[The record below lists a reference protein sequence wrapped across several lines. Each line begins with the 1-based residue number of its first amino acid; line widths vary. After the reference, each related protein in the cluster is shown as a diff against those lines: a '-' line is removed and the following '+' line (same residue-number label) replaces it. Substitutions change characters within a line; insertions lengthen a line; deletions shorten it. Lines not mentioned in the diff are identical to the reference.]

1 METPAPPALRESALE
16 RKQARWNFFRLLV
29 SFNPRRQP
37 MVVSRWRLQTWPTT
51 NDKRPKTVLLQDKFG
66 RAITDLRISITDR
79 CNYKCVYCRTGN
91 EGALYGDLPFSDYLR
106 MARVLV
112 GMGITKVR
120 LTGGEPLLRN
130 GVVDFVR
137 ELSKLRPHG
146 LRPSSP
152 FGCSGAAEAT
162 PFQSGEQLDIA
173 LTTNGH
179 LLADLARPLK
189 GAGLTRVTVSMDAVD
204 PDRFARITRVA
215 NGYDH
220 VLAGIRAARRA
231 GLWPLKVNC
240 VLMRGFNEDQVI
252 PFGMFAR
259 EEGVTVRFIEFMPLE
274 EDRVWSPSTV
284 VTLDEILT
292 RMAEYRPLV
301 EIPHGR
307 SETARRYRFEDGV
320 GEIGIIA
327 PVSHPFCGHCSRIRI
342 TSDGKIRTCLFSVWD
357 HDLHAQ
363 MRRGASDEELA
374 EFIRGVVMKKEERHH
389 IGEPDF
395 VPASRTMVHIGG

>member
-1 METPAPPALRESALE
+1 MAALH
-16 RKQARWNFFRLLV
+16 
-29 SFNPRRQP
+29 
-37 MVVSRWRLQTWPTT
+37 
-51 NDKRPKTVLLQDKFG
+51 DKFG

-91 EGALYGDLPFSDYLR
+91 EGALYGDLSFEDYLR

-112 GMGITKVR
+112 GMGISKVR
-120 LTGGEPLLRN
+120 LTGGEPLLRK
-130 GVVDFVR
+130 GVVEFVR
-137 ELSKLRPHG
+137 ELARLR
-146 LRPSSP
+146 
-152 FGCSGAAEAT
+152 T
-162 PFQSGEQLDIA
+162 PNGNGHPESLDIA

-179 LLADLARPLK
+179 MLAELAQLLKD
-189 GAGLTRVTVSMDAVD
+189 AGLMRVTVSMDAVD
-204 PDRFARITRVA
+204 PDRFARITRVP
-215 NGYDH
+215 NGYDQ

-240 VLMRGFNEDQVI
+240 VLMRGFNEDQII

-259 EEGVTVRFIEFMPLE
+259 EEGVTIRFIEFMPLE
-274 EDRVWSPSTV
+274 EGRTWAPSTV
-284 VTLDEILT
+284 VTLDEILA

-301 EIPHGR
+301 EIPHAR

-363 MRRGASDEELA
+363 MRRGASDDELA
-374 EFIRGVVMKKEERHH
+374 EFIRGVVARKEERHH
-389 IGEPDF
+389 IGEADF

>member
-1 METPAPPALRESALE
+1 MPLH
-16 RKQARWNFFRLLV
+16 
-29 SFNPRRQP
+29 
-37 MVVSRWRLQTWPTT
+37 
-51 NDKRPKTVLLQDKFG
+51 DKFG

-91 EGALYGDLPFSDYLR
+91 EGALYGDLPFDDYLR

-112 GMGITKVR
+112 GMGINKVR
-120 LTGGEPLLRN
+120 LTGGEPLLRK
-130 GVVDFVR
+130 GVVEFVR
-137 ELSKLRPHG
+137 ELARLKRPVHG
-146 LRPSSP
+146 APDALVRGGGAKKSS
-152 FGCSGAAEAT
+152 SDET
-162 PFQSGEQLDIA
+162 LDIA

-179 LLADLARPLK
+179 MLAEMAQPLK
-189 GAGLTRVTVSMDAVD
+189 DAGLTRVTVSMDAVD
-204 PDRFARITRVA
+204 PDRFARITRVP

-240 VLMRGFNEDQVI
+240 VLMRGFNEDQII

-274 EDRVWSPSTV
+274 EGRTWAPSTV
-284 VTLDEILT
+284 VTLDEILA

-363 MRRGASDEELA
+363 MRRGASDEELE
-374 EFIRGVVMKKEERHH
+374 EFIQGVISKKEERHH

>member
-1 METPAPPALRESALE
+1 MPLH
-16 RKQARWNFFRLLV
+16 
-29 SFNPRRQP
+29 
-37 MVVSRWRLQTWPTT
+37 
-51 NDKRPKTVLLQDKFG
+51 DKFG

-91 EGALYGDLPFSDYLR
+91 EGALYGDLPFADYLR
-106 MARVLV
+106 MGRVLV
-112 GMGITKVR
+112 GMGVTKIR

-130 GVVDFVR
+130 GVVEFVR
-137 ELSKLRPHG
+137 ELAKLRPQG
-146 LRPSSP
+146 LKPASLLA
-152 FGCSGAAEAT
+152 SGGTAEAV
-162 PFQSGEQLDIA
+162 PFPNPVSRKSSHGFDSGEPLDIA

-179 LLADLARPLK
+179 LLADLAQPLK
-189 GAGLTRVTVSMDAVD
+189 DAGLTRVTVSMDAVD
-204 PDRFARITRVA
+204 PDRFARITRVP

-240 VLMRGFNEDQVI
+240 VLMRGFNEDQII

-274 EDRVWSPSTV
+274 EGRTWSPTTV
-284 VTLDEILT
+284 VTLDEILA

-301 EIPHGR
+301 EIPHAR
-307 SETARRYRFEDGV
+307 SETARRYRFEDGI

-363 MRRGASDEELA
+363 MRRGASDEELM
-374 EFIRGVVMKKEERHH
+374 EFIQGVIEKKEERHH
-389 IGEPDF
+389 IGQPDF

>member
-1 METPAPPALRESALE
+1 MPLH
-16 RKQARWNFFRLLV
+16 
-29 SFNPRRQP
+29 
-37 MVVSRWRLQTWPTT
+37 
-51 NDKRPKTVLLQDKFG
+51 DKFG

-91 EGALYGDLPFSDYLR
+91 EGALYGDLPFEDYLR

-112 GMGITKVR
+112 GMGINKIR
-120 LTGGEPLLRN
+120 LTGGEPLLRK

-137 ELSKLRPHG
+137 ELAKLRPQG
-146 LRPSSP
+146 LKPLSLSS
-152 FGCSGAAEAT
+152 GNGSAEAE
-162 PFQSGEQLDIA
+162 PFQNSSAGLKPGPRPTVKQTDNGELLDIA

-179 LLADLARPLK
+179 MLAEMAQPLK
-189 GAGLTRVTVSMDAVD
+189 DAGLTRVTVSMDAVD
-204 PDRFARITRVA
+204 PDRFARITRVP

-240 VLMRGFNEDQVI
+240 VLMRGFNEDQII

-274 EDRVWSPSTV
+274 EGRTWAPSTV
-284 VTLDEILT
+284 VTLDEILA

-301 EIPHGR
+301 EIPHAR

-374 EFIRGVVMKKEERHH
+374 EFIQGVVQKKEERHH

>member
-1 METPAPPALRESALE
+1 M
-16 RKQARWNFFRLLV
+16 LLH
-29 SFNPRRQP
+29 
-37 MVVSRWRLQTWPTT
+37 
-51 NDKRPKTVLLQDKFG
+51 DKFG

-91 EGALYGDLPFSDYLR
+91 EGALYGDLPFEDYLR

-112 GMGITKVR
+112 GMGINK
-120 LTGGEPLLRN
+120 PLLRK
-130 GVVDFVR
+130 GVVEFVR
-137 ELSKLRPHG
+137 ELAKLRPQG
-146 LRPSSP
+146 LKPTSSSDAN
-152 FGCSGAAEAT
+152 GTAEAM
-162 PFQSGEQLDIA
+162 PFPVVPASFPDQTMEQQRRDFSEPLDIA

-179 LLADLARPLK
+179 MLADLAQPLK
-189 GAGLTRVTVSMDAVD
+189 DAGLTRVTVSMDAVD
-204 PDRFARITRVA
+204 PVRFARITRVP

-240 VLMRGFNEDQVI
+240 VLMRGFNEDQII

-274 EDRVWSPSTV
+274 EGRTWAPSTV
-284 VTLDEILT
+284 VPLDEILA

-301 EIPHGR
+301 EIPHAR

-374 EFIRGVVMKKEERHH
+374 EFIHGVVQKKEERHH
-389 IGEPDF
+389 IGEADF